1 MNEKNKPR
9 LSVITVNYNNAAGLE
24 KTIGSVGSQT
34 YDSIEFLIID
44 GGSKDGSKEIIDKYA
59 AKLYYWISEP
69 DKGIYH
75 AMNKG
80 INAATGDYCLFLN
93 SGDIFYDRHVVKNA
107 LKNIDNEDIIYGNAV
122 KIKPHYERLIKY
134 SPKLTLY
141 DFIKIEPALHHQAS
155 FIKKNLFDKYGQYD
169 ESIKIIADWEFFFR
183 TIILNRAKTKYIDQT
198 ICVFEGTGL
207 SNSLPVGNKMRIE
220 ANLWRDNYL
229 KMHFPD
235 YILDD
240 YKKLDY
246 FLSCK
251 PVYKKILNKIS
262 YFRFRK

>member
-1 MNEKNKPR
+1 MNGKNKPR
-9 LSVITVNYNNAAGLE
+9 LSVITVNYNNATGLE
-24 KTIGSVGSQT
+24 KTIESVSSQT
-34 YDSIEFLIID
+34 YDAIEFLIID
-44 GGSKDGSKEIIDKYA
+44 GGSKDGSKEIIEKHK
-59 AKLYYWISEP
+59 AKLHYWVSEP

-80 INAATGDYCLFLN
+80 IIAATGEYCLFLN
-93 SGDIFYDRHVVKNA
+93 SGDVFFDQYTVENA
-107 LKNIDNEDIIYGNAV
+107 LHVIDNEDIIYGNAV
-122 KIKPHYERLIKY
+122 KIKPHYKRLIKY

-155 FIKKNLFDKYGQYD
+155 FIKKELFDKYGLYD

-207 SNSLPVGNKMRIE
+207 SNSLPLGNKIRIE
-220 ANLWRDNYL
+220 ANLRRDSIL

-240 YKKLDY
+240 YRRLDI
-246 FLSCK
+246 FLSQK
-251 PVYKKILNKIS
+251 SVYKKILNKIS